1 MGSTASL
8 AELLNN
14 EQCNNVIKR
23 SLINNEQ
30 CNNVGMWK
38 TRTNRISSEE
48 AEAKAGFLVERL
60 KAPNCRNF
68 FLKCIYH
75 LSEADIQTA
84 LESSTRP
91 YVKCPVKYFNRIC
104 KVKLTERG
112 F

>member
-1 MGSTASL
+1 MGRATSL

-48 AEAKAGFLVERL
+48 AEAKARFLIERL

>member
-48 AEAKAGFLVERL
+48 AEAKARFLVERL